1 MWMNMGYWK
10 HTQSFPEACTAL
22 LEKVLRTAGLLDSNG
37 RPLSVRDSSAL
48 RIIDVGCGCGD
59 QTIYLMKW
67 LARID
72 DHAPG
77 SERRPLFDA
86 YVGINVNQ
94 HQAEFA
100 RQRIKDTGRSDSI
113 HIFCADAADPTSWS
127 RELKDAVTA
136 TSQQGFGDKQSQ
148 TAHTWLLALDT
159 LYHFKPSRDPLLSY
173 AARELRASFMAFDLI
188 LADSVHP
195 VDNILLRAVCFMS
208 SIPFSNFKTLSDY
221 RDMLVRAGYA
231 SDNIEIHDISEY
243 VFSGIGGYME
253 RREAELRQFKLSLGK
268 LQVAGKLFS
277 WWGRSNI
284 SSNAQISTALPAG
297 LVAVFVGG
305 TDGIGAATAKQ
316 FARHVREPRIYI
328 IGRSQKSGNRVV
340 EECKKLN
347 HRGQYTL
354 LLADVSLL
362 SAVDDICR
370 KIEEKE
376 TVVNLLFLSAGNL
389 GAAHETSEGLPMTM
403 ALVHYS
409 RVRFILNFLPLI
421 RHAPG
426 LRRVVSVFSAHKEGH
441 FHADDIQARHLSV
454 LSKRAHIATMVTLSL
469 EALARK
475 APEVSFI
482 HANPGTVKTK
492 MRDMP
497 LVMRAASSLIG
508 SFSSIPL
515 EESGERHLFL
525 ATSAM
530 YRPSIQNHE
539 KGGINDAACGV
550 PLAIGL
556 TPAIGSNGQTSSG
569 VYSVDW
575 DGETYELHLE
585 TYLHKLRE
593 SGDLEEINKHTENE
607 FKRITGSVASV

>member
-1 MWMNMGYWK
+1 M
-10 HTQSFPEACTAL
+10 
-22 LEKVLRTAGLLDSNG
+22 LRTAGLLDSNG

-136 TSQQGFGDKQSQ
+136 TSQQGFGDKQSR

-173 AARELRASFMAFDLI
+173 AGRKLRASFMAFDLI

-268 LQVAGKLFS
+268 LRVAGKLFS

-284 SSNAQISTALPAG
+284 VRGVVVVARRNAI
-297 LVAVFVGG
+297 
-305 TDGIGAATAKQ
+305 
-316 FARHVREPRIYI
+316 
-328 IGRSQKSGNRVV
+328 
-340 EECKKLN
+340 
-347 HRGQYTL
+347 
-354 LLADVSLL
+354 
-362 SAVDDICR
+362 
-370 KIEEKE
+370 
-376 TVVNLLFLSAGNL
+376 
-389 GAAHETSEGLPMTM
+389 
-403 ALVHYS
+403 
-409 RVRFILNFLPLI
+409 
-421 RHAPG
+421 
-426 LRRVVSVFSAHKEGH
+426 
-441 FHADDIQARHLSV
+441 
-454 LSKRAHIATMVTLSL
+454 
-469 EALARK
+469 
-475 APEVSFI
+475 
-482 HANPGTVKTK
+482 
-492 MRDMP
+492 
-497 LVMRAASSLIG
+497 
-508 SFSSIPL
+508 
-515 EESGERHLFL
+515 
-525 ATSAM
+525 
-530 YRPSIQNHE
+530 
-539 KGGINDAACGV
+539 
-550 PLAIGL
+550 
-556 TPAIGSNGQTSSG
+556 
-569 VYSVDW
+569 
-575 DGETYELHLE
+575 
-585 TYLHKLRE
+585 
-593 SGDLEEINKHTENE
+593 
-607 FKRITGSVASV
+607 